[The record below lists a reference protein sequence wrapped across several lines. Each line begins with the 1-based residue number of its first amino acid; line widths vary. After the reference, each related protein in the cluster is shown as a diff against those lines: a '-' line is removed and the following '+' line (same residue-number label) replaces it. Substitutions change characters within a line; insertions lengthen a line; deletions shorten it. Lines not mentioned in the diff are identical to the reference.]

1 MTDTVLGTMDNLVIK
16 TQGTQNLVEEV
27 DLLTNQNRDSNT
39 LHKNEPRARRTHRKK
54 GLILTGPR
62 EGFAEGVTFELDLE
76 GWSRVFPG
84 RKNSLSRGTGCV
96 LEEQGAGGE
105 RAGAEGGQCWW
116 RIAEID

>member
-16 TQGTQNLVEEV
+16 VIKTQGTQNLVNLVEEI

-54 GLILTGPR
+54 GLILTGPK

-84 RKNSLSRGTGCV
+84 RKNSLSRGT
-96 LEEQGAGGE
+96 E
-105 RAGAEGGQCWW
+105 
-116 RIAEID
+116 